1 MSEQAMLDRVL
12 SNPVR
17 RALLERLEAASA
29 PLGVDELAEELSIH
43 RNTVRRQLN
52 VLEIVG
58 LVEHDTERPDGPG
71 RPRSL
76 FRRTGA
82 DRR

>member
-1 MSEQAMLDRVL
+1 MTEQAMLDRVL

-29 PLGVDELAEELSIH
+29 PLGVDELAEELGIH

-58 LVEHDTERPDGPG
+58 LVEHDTEPPDGPG

>member
-1 MSEQAMLDRVL
+1 MSEQTMLDRVL

-17 RALLERLEAASA
+17 RALLERLEAVAA
-29 PLGVDELAEELSIH
+29 PLGVDELATELGIH

-58 LVEHDTERPDGPG
+58 LVEHDTEPPHGPG

-76 FRRTGA
+76 FRRTGS
-82 DRR
+82 DRP